1 MKKRTIYA
9 LHQSHSSWLSPA
21 PSLSWCPPHWGWQC
35 PSGRQAP
42 PKKLKLYSRT
52 ITKCTIC
59 HLVCKCFVK
68 NGLTSIIGG
77 SITAPSPSK
86 ENELLELKGRK
97 STLPIM
103 DSTRR
108 APCGGG
114 LKTTWPWSNLNDALF
129 STLLRKLNHLN
140 IIVSF

>member
-1 MKKRTIYA
+1 MYH
-9 LHQSHSSWLSPA
+9 LLLGLEMSW
-21 PSLSWCPPHWGWQC
+21 Q
-35 PSGRQAP
+35 
-42 PKKLKLYSRT
+42 K
-52 ITKCTIC
+52 
-59 HLVCKCFVK
+59 
-68 NGLTSIIGG
+68 GLTSIIGG

-129 STLLRKLNHLN
+129 STLLRELDYLNM
-140 IIVSF
+140 IIIFCDIHTRINSRNLFAEESLGS

>member
-1 MKKRTIYA
+1 MYH
-9 LHQSHSSWLSPA
+9 LLLGLEMSW
-21 PSLSWCPPHWGWQC
+21 H
-35 PSGRQAP
+35 
-42 PKKLKLYSRT
+42 K
-52 ITKCTIC
+52 
-59 HLVCKCFVK
+59 
-68 NGLTSIIGG
+68 GLTSIIGG

-97 STLPIM
+97 STLLIL

-129 STLLRKLNHLN
+129 STLLRELNYLN
-140 IIVSF
+140 MIIIFCDIHTSIYLRNMFAEESFGS

>member
-1 MKKRTIYA
+1 MYH
-9 LHQSHSSWLSPA
+9 LLLGFEMSW
-21 PSLSWCPPHWGWQC
+21 Q
-35 PSGRQAP
+35 
-42 PKKLKLYSRT
+42 K
-52 ITKCTIC
+52 
-59 HLVCKCFVK
+59 
-68 NGLTSIIGG
+68 GLTSIIGG

-97 STLPIM
+97 STLLIL

-129 STLLRKLNHLN
+129 STLLRELNYLN
-140 IIVSF
+140 IVIIFCDIHSSIYLGNMFAEESLGS